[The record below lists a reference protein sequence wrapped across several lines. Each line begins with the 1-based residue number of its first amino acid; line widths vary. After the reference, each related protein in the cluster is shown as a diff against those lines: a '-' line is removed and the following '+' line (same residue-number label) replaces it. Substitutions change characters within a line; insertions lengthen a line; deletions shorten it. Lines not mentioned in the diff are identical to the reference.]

1 MGRMTRA
8 KAAEVAEKL
17 HIDEDAV
24 LEIPGDGAL
33 DLKITT
39 PKKDERTP
47 LGEIAP
53 NSGGSKEEDSE
64 VAELKKST
72 RGRKTGKKGRK
83 GKQNTEDSGAST
95 ATELDGPDDEAPQ
108 VVKDNRVA
116 SQSPADDSAASS
128 LDEGVQSSER
138 YSICCFLHDSELQS
152 DQSRAAR
159 LAPRQIA
166 RKGQLWEENET
177 VECSKDE
184 LVAPSLVEP
193 CGSVMD
199 SSANEHSEEANEAQ
213 QTALDA
219 PASPL
224 PSAMPNVVK
233 SLRKDTPA
241 MRSTSNK
248 ENVEPLEATPSTRVG
263 MTHRRVS
270 TYDALEE
277 AVVNGGSSP
286 AGSTHSVNQAFPA
299 PEPQRSPAQSTRTND
314 IASPKLDKHSLPIAP
329 VEVTESAANQVAKMK
344 VPVVEEAELKEE
356 QPKKKAAKPAP
367 VVRTTKASQARIS
380 MAHQDKNNANNT
392 MRPRPSSISGKPAD
406 RLSKSTSA
414 APRVPSGSKQLG
426 ASTTSE
432 SDQPKEKKEAVIPH
446 SKPRPISISFPTP
459 PPPPKSKKAP
469 TSSTFQLPGEAVA
482 AKLKAAR
489 EARLAKE
496 AEAAQKREHTKDEP
510 RKPAFKARPVPA
522 SLKQAPSVRPTN
534 ASRARESLKS
544 SARPGAATS
553 AVGAHRRASS
563 VATATRTSSIAPKT
577 AALKPSGSEQP
588 INVAKRPSTAMAIS
602 SGTRSSMPP
611 AETTAQ
617 RVPSK
622 GPAKGKEV
630 FNRAAISKAAAEK
643 ERKEKEEAAKKARAA
658 AAERGRQLSKEWA
671 EKQRLK
677 KLGFKPEAKKH
688 DSVQSLDGREVA
700 AASMTGGEEGVQAEA
715 AVAES
720 A

>member
-24 LEIPGDGAL
+24 LAIPSEGGA
-33 DLKITT
+33 DLKTAT

-64 VAELKKST
+64 VAELKNST

-83 GKQNTEDSGAST
+83 GNRNIDDLGADT
-95 ATELDGPDDEAPQ
+95 ANELDEPNDEGPQ
-108 VVKDNRVA
+108 VVEDNRVA
-116 SQSPADDSAASS
+116 SHLPADDSAASS
-128 LDEGVQSSER
+128 LDEDDKGCESDEQ
-138 YSICCFLHDSELQS
+138 LHDSEPQREQLTPRVVA
-152 DQSRAAR
+152 RA
-159 LAPRQIA
+159 
-166 RKGQLWEENET
+166 GQLEEAHET
-177 VECSKDE
+177 VECSKE
-184 LVAPSLVEP
+184 EFIAPSLVEP
-193 CGSVMD
+193 RESLMD
-199 SSANEHSEEANEAQ
+199 ACAKDHSEEANEAQ

-233 SLRKDTPA
+233 SLRKDTPN

-263 MTHRRVS
+263 ITHRRVS

-286 AGSTHSVNQAFPA
+286 AGTTQPNDQTFSV
-299 PEPQRSPAQSTRTND
+299 PESQRSPAQGTRMNK
-314 IASPKLDKHSLPIAP
+314 IASPTLDKHDLPIP
-329 VEVTESAANQVAKMK
+329 TIEEMESAGNQVPE
-344 VPVVEEAELKEE
+344 VQIPVVEEAALKEE
-356 QPKKKAAKPAP
+356 QPKKKAAKLAP

-380 MAHQDKNNANNT
+380 MAHPEKNIASSKV
-392 MRPRPSSISGKPAD
+392 RPRPSSIAGKPAD
-406 RLSKSTSA
+406 QLSKSTSA

-432 SDQPKEKKEAVIPH
+432 SDQPRERKEVVIPH
-446 SKPRPISISFPTP
+446 SKPRPISMSFPTP

-469 TSSTFQLPGEAVA
+469 TSSAFQLPGEAVA

-496 AEAAQKREHTKDEP
+496 AEAAQKRESTKEEP
-510 RKPAFKARPVPA
+510 RKPTFKARPVPA

-534 ASRARESLKS
+534 ASRARQSLMS
-544 SARPGAATS
+544 SARPGAAPP
-553 AVGAHRRASS
+553 AVIAHRRASS
-563 VATATRTSSIAPKT
+563 IATALRTSSIAPKLT
-577 AALKPSGSEQP
+577 ASQPSGPEQP
-588 INVAKRPSTAMAIS
+588 IRVAKRPSTAMASS
-602 SGTRSSMPP
+602 SGTRSSMAP
-611 AETTAQ
+611 AETTNQ

-622 GPAKGKEV
+622 GTAKGKEV
-630 FNRAAISKAAAEK
+630 FNRAAVSKAAAEK
-643 ERKEKEEAAKKARAA
+643 EKKEKEEAAKKARAA

-671 EKQRLK
+671 EKQRMK
-677 KLGFKPEAKKH
+677 KLGLKPEAKKH
-688 DSVQSLDGREVA
+688 DSVQSLDVLEMA
-700 AASMTGGEEGVQAEA
+700 IASVNVGEDGVQAEA